1 MKNLNSE
8 KTRDI
13 FAGYELSVEEMFN
26 VRGGANTQ
34 SEPIMLPPTPP
45 IKI

>member
-1 MKNLNSE
+1 MKNLTS
-8 KTRDI
+8 KQMRDI
-13 FAGYELSVEEMFN
+13 FANYELSSEEMYN
-26 VRGGANTQ
+26 VRGGDKTH